1 MGKIKEIHENLV
13 NKEYSVAEL
22 VKTTLEKVKKT
33 SPKLGTYITIT
44 EEQALADAA
53 VVDNRIKNGEP
64 ISMLSG
70 IPMGVKDNISTKGV
84 RTTCASK
91 MLENYTPI
99 FDATVM
105 KKLNKESPILIGKC
119 NMDEFAMG
127 STSETSAFGTV
138 KNPWSTNHV
147 PGGSSGGS
155 SATVAADEV
164 VFSLGTDTGGS
175 IRQPAA
181 FCGIVGMKPT
191 YGTVS
196 RFGVVSYASSLDQV
210 ASFTKMVEDCAIVM
224 ETISGYDPLESTSV
238 NRPNPS
244 YSDGLGQSI
253 KGLKIGV
260 PTEYFKGDA
269 VVMEKIKAAL
279 KMYESLGAIIEE
291 VSIPHAD
298 YALPAYYIIASAEA
312 SSNLA
317 RFDGVRYGAR
327 VEDVEDVTDMMSETR
342 GRFFGKEVK
351 KRIMIGTYALSAGYY
366 DAYYL
371 KALKVRT
378 LLKQDFDRAF
388 DKFDILLTPVAPY
401 LPYTIGEGY
410 KDPVAMYLGD
420 LCTASINLVGIPGL
434 TIPCGFSEGL
444 PIGLQLLGTP
454 FSEKQLL
461 NTAAVFEQNTD
472 YHKQSPNMEV
482 L

>member
-1 MGKIKEIHENLV
+1 MGKIREIHDSLV
-13 NKEYSVAEL
+13 NKEYSATEL
-22 VKTTLEKVKKT
+22 TKQSLEQVKKT

-44 EEQALADAA
+44 EEQALKDAA
-53 VVDNRIKNGEP
+53 AIDEKIAAGKP

-70 IPMGVKDNISTKGV
+70 IPMGIKDNISTKGV

-99 FDATVM
+99 FNATVM
-105 KKLNKESPILIGKC
+105 EKLNKEGPVLIGKC

-127 STSETSAFGTV
+127 STSETSAFGPV

-155 SATVAADEV
+155 AATVAAGEV

-196 RFGVVSYASSLDQV
+196 RYGVVSYASSLDQV
-210 ASFTKMVEDCAIVM
+210 ASFTKTVEDCAIVM

-238 NRPNPS
+238 KRENPS
-244 YSDGLGQSI
+244 LSEGLGQPI

-260 PTEYFKGDA
+260 PKEYFKGDA
-269 VVMEKIKAAL
+269 VVMDKIKEAL
-279 KMYESLGAIIEE
+279 KLYESLGAIIEA
-291 VSIPHAD
+291 VSIPHAE

-327 VEDVEDVTDMMSETR
+327 AEGVDDMTEMMSETR
-342 GRFFGKEVK
+342 GQFFGKEVK

-378 LLKQDFDRAF
+378 LLKRDFDKAF
-388 DKFDILLTPVAPY
+388 ETFDVLITPVAPY

-420 LCTASINLVGIPGL
+420 LCTASINLAGIPGL

-444 PIGLQLLGTP
+444 PIGLQLLGKP
-454 FSEKQLL
+454 FSEKELL
-461 NTAAVFEQNTD
+461 NTGAVFEAHTD
-472 YHKQSPNMEV
+472 YHKQSPNLEV

>member
-1 MGKIKEIHENLV
+1 MGKIKDIHESLI

-22 VKTTLEKVKKT
+22 VKTTLNKVKKSST
-33 SPKLGTYITIT
+33 KLGTYITIT
-44 EEQALADAA
+44 EEKALKDAA
-53 VVDNRIKNGEP
+53 LVDDKIKKGES
-64 ISMLSG
+64 ISILSG
-70 IPMGVKDNISTKGV
+70 IPMGIKDNISTKGI

-91 MLENYTPI
+91 MLENYIPI

-105 KKLNKESPILIGKC
+105 KKLNNEFPILIGKC

-127 STSETSAFGTV
+127 STSETSVFGVV
-138 KNPWSTNHV
+138 KNPWNVKHI

-155 SATVAADEV
+155 AATVAANEV

-175 IRQPAA
+175 VRQPAA

-196 RFGVVSYASSLDQV
+196 RFGIVSYASSLDQV
-210 ASFTKMVEDCAIVM
+210 ASFTKTVEDCAIVM
-224 ETISGYDPLESTSV
+224 ETISGYDPSESTSIKK
-238 NRPNPS
+238 PNPS
-244 YSDGLGQSI
+244 YSNELGKSI

-260 PTEYFKGDA
+260 PIEYFKGDL

-279 KMYESLGAIIEE
+279 MMYESLGAIIED
-291 VSIPHAD
+291 VSIPHAE
-298 YALPAYYIIASAEA
+298 YALPVYYIIASAEA

-317 RFDGVRYGAR
+317 RFDGIRYGTR
-327 VEDVEDVTDMMSETR
+327 VEDIKDVINMVSKTR
-342 GRFFGKEVK
+342 GQFFGKEVK
-351 KRIMIGTYALSAGYY
+351 KRIMIGTYVLSAGYY

-378 LLKQDFDRAF
+378 LLKQDFDKAF
-388 DKFDILLTPVAPY
+388 EKFDILLTPVAPY

-410 KDPVAMYLGD
+410 KDPVAMYSGD

-444 PIGLQLLGTP
+444 PIGLQLLGKP
-454 FSEKQLL
+454 FSEKVLL
-461 NTAAVFEQNTD
+461 NAGVVFEQNTD
-472 YHKQSPNMEV
+472 YHKQNPNMEMI
-482 L
+482 